1 MANLNFR
8 HSALASITAL
18 SLMTLPLQAQA
29 AWDYSAIPLLGSL
42 ISLLIGPTAKPAA
55 QPAPPP
61 VAYPV
66 NQANTTVWSVPQ
78 PSVGYTYV
86 NGQAQRVYNVYTPQ
100 SPVQIYS
107 VPANYPV
114 LQQTN
119 PQAAQQIQTQAGVVQ
134 PNQTAQW
141 QYQVS
146 PVAYQQTVPNAPQ
159 LNGTNMA
166 NTPRNTSVNTPDSTY
181 SITSN
186 NTRKPT
192 PTSLN
197 DTRMVDTNAS
207 GGYKWPVATNASG
220 TEGYVSSVYG
230 PRDRTNFIKGCSDGT
245 APPAQCEIRMHNGI
259 DLSVPHGTRVES
271 MTSGKVVYVDP
282 YCKNPESR
290 LAFNKNPATVK
301 PAGGC
306 AVSVINS
313 NNEIVTYQHLS
324 DPGNLKAGDT
334 IAAGDAIG
342 KSGNSGGSFGAHLDL
357 SICSI
362 SPEKAAAA
370 QKANADMSRCSAIG
384 GKTVNPLDRL
394 DPKDPRTA
402 SARAKE
408 KINTN
413 YLACKKEA
421 GKNFL
426 EIMKCKIIF
435 HAGYNKKQA
444 APKVAT
450 KPMEPLTGKLNMG
463 RS

>member
-1 MANLNFR
+1 MANLKFR

-18 SLMTLPLQAQA
+18 SLMAIPLQAQA
-29 AWDYSAIPLLGSL
+29 AWDYSTIPLLGSL
-42 ISLLIGPTAKPAA
+42 IALLMGPTTTAKPVA

-61 VAYPV
+61 VAYSV
-66 NQANTTVWSVPQ
+66 NQANTVVWSVPQ

-100 SPVQIYS
+100 SPVQVYS

-119 PQAAQQIQTQAGVVQ
+119 PQAAQTIQTQAGVVQ

-166 NTPRNTSVNTPDSTY
+166 NTPVNTSASTY

-186 NTRKPT
+186 NTSKPT
-192 PTSLN
+192 PTSLT

-207 GGYKWPVATNASG
+207 GGYKWPIPTNASG
-220 TEGYVSSVYG
+220 TEAPVSSVFG

-245 APPAQCEIRMHNGI
+245 APESQCVIRQHVGV

-271 MTSGKVVYVDP
+271 MTSGTVVRVDP
-282 YCKNPESR
+282 YCN
-290 LAFNKNPATVK
+290 NPASKLEFNAQAWLVK

-306 AVSVINS
+306 AVSVMNS

-324 DPGNLKAGDT
+324 DPGKLKAGDT
-334 IAAGDAIG
+334 IAAGDPIG
-342 KSGNSGGSFGAHLDL
+342 KSGNSGGSSGPHLDV
-357 SICSI
+357 SICSV
-362 SPEKAAAA
+362 PPDKMAAAR
-370 QKANADMSRCSAIG
+370 KNNADMSSCSAIG
-384 GKTVNPLDRL
+384 GKNINPLDRM
-394 DPKDPRTA
+394 DPKDPRA
-402 SARAKE
+402 ANGRAKE
-408 KINTN
+408 KINAA
-413 YLACKKEA
+413 YFACKKAA
-421 GKNFL
+421 GVNFAAVA
-426 EIMKCKIIF
+426 KCIIYRAMNF
-435 HAGYNKKQA
+435 NRPA
-444 APKVAT
+444 APKVAA

-463 RS
+463 RI